1 MAEKEY
7 RGPFGKFV
15 DKVQEVTSDIVSGG
29 RNAIEKAGDAVM
41 DAFTGTDKTLN
52 GGEHSEVYNGVKKV
66 ADVLDAAEDKVAEGT
81 GNAVNG
87 AIDGTQE
94 FVEGVEEGADKA
106 ASAAKKAVKDGVDKV
121 QETASD
127 LKEDAQKAVKDGI
140 NKAGEMV
147 DSAVDTVKENAENLK
162 EDAQKVVKSAA
173 SAAKEGLETAGKGLE
188 TAGKGLYQFAM
199 NPSKTGKGLYQ
210 FMMNPSKTIS
220 NLVDGGK
227 GIAQEVEKFV
237 SEEKEKYFGNKDEV
251 LGENRTYVDENGKLS
266 EEFFDDFE
274 HTFGKETRD
283 VLESAQE
290 QGLLT
295 ADDQNMIAAI
305 AGNASSPTL
314 AEKGAATLKCA
325 SYMDSAQKGADID
338 IELENG
344 DVLSFEKNGE
354 NVDIFKNGEAID
366 KKDVV
371 DAIAQN
377 DVQRDGQQLEGLIQL
392 MTEKNAS
399 GHEDLNVIQYTYQ
412 KMNGQLDK

>member
-29 RNAIEKAGDAVM
+29 RDVIEKAGDAVM

-66 ADVLDAAEDKVAEGT
+66 ADVLDAAEDKVAEGA

-106 ASAAKKAVKDGVDKV
+106 ASAAKKAVKDGANKV
-121 QETASD
+121 QETASA
-127 LKEDAQKAVKDGI
+127 LKEGAQKAVKDGI
-140 NKAGEMV
+140 NKAGEIA
-147 DSAVDTVKENAENLK
+147 DNAVDTVKENAENIK
-162 EDAQKVVKSAA
+162 EGAQKVVKSAS
-173 SAAKEGLETAGKGLE
+173 SAAKEGLETA
-188 TAGKGLYQFAM
+188 
-199 NPSKTGKGLYQ
+199 GKGLYQ

-227 GIAQEVEKFV
+227 GIAQEVNQFV
-237 SEEKEKYFGNKDEV
+237 SEKKEEYFGNKDEV

-290 QGLLT
+290 QNLLT

-354 NVDIFKNGEAID
+354 NVDIFKNGETID
-366 KKDVV
+366 KKDAV
-371 DAIAQN
+371 DVIAQN